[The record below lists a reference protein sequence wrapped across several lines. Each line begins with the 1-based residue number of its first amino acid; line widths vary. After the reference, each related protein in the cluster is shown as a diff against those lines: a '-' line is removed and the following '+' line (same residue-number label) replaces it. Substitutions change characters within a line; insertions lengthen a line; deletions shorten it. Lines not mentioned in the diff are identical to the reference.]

1 LKNLDLFRSGNECRV
16 SEKYEGK
23 GLIAGGGERGGGGGS
38 VAGTRGHLLG
48 APIPIL
54 PTTTPTD
61 QNFYI
66 AYTLKYNAQ

>member
-1 LKNLDLFRSGNECRV
+1 MNAEWAKKKR
-16 SEKYEGK
+16 EKDELPVG
-23 GLIAGGGERGGGGGS
+23 RGG
-38 VAGTRGHLLG
+38 VAGTRVHLLG

-66 AYTLKYNAQ
+66 AYTLKYNAQWAKTNTKNE

>member
-1 LKNLDLFRSGNECRV
+1 M
-16 SEKYEGK
+16 SEKEEEKDESPVG
-23 GLIAGGGERGGGGGS
+23 AGGRCRNKGPF
-38 VAGTRGHLLG
+38 LG

-66 AYTLKYNAQ
+66 AYTLKYNAQWAKTNTKNE